1 MQRKVPV
8 NFGEGKRGLMRV
20 AVGEIEI
27 NYVLEGEGRT
37 VVLTHGLG
45 EDLGTWE
52 EAART
57 LRDRYRVLR
66 WDVRGFGASDA
77 PYDLVTPVTPVTWAA
92 DLNGLLE
99 VLEIPSAVIVGDSM
113 GGVIAQ
119 RFVLDYAKRTEA
131 LILLCTSSEVGPTLK
146 AYWEQHAQTIEEE
159 GMAASGGL
167 AGGRGYSDGFRRE
180 HGAEIAAWD
189 AEMLSIDPQAYAA
202 AGRAVSDYRY
212 TEELAA
218 IRCPTLILQGL
229 DDIVTPPGGSVIM
242 SRKIPGAQLEMIE
255 NCGHAIGREQ
265 GEVMLRHI
273 EAFLAAL

>member
-1 MQRKVPV
+1 
-8 NFGEGKRGLMRV
+8 MRV
-20 AVGEIEI
+20 AVGEITI
-27 NYVLEGEGRT
+27 NYVLEGEGRI

-52 EAART
+52 EAARL
-57 LRDRYRVLR
+57 LRDRYQVLR
-66 WDVRGFGASDA
+66 WDVRGFGASDVA
-77 PYDLVTPVTPVTWAA
+77 DGPVTPVTWAA
-92 DLNGLLE
+92 DLSGLLD
-99 VLEIPSAVIVGDSM
+99 VLDIPRAVIAGDSM

-119 RFVLDYAKRTEA
+119 RFALDYAERTEA

-180 HGAEIAAWD
+180 HGVEIAAWD
-189 AEMLSIDPQAYAA
+189 AEMLSIDPRAYAA
-202 AGRAVSDYRY
+202 AGRAVSDYHY

-265 GEVMLRHI
+265 GAVMLRHI
-273 EAFLAAL
+273 EGFLAAL